1 MIVHLTIRPTPETM
15 TQDDIEMDDE
25 LIMKACAR
33 CTDLGRMCT
42 PDNPTGSMM
51 VFDPIR
57 TTIRVNKLL
66 AMCLRDDI
74 IFNDYI
80 DKYGFQPLCEEH
92 EILSP
97 NGFIRLEGYKLAN
110 DEEGTLGI
118 NFLGIGE
125 DDC

>member
-1 MIVHLTIRPTPETM
+1 MIVHPTIRPTPETM
-15 TQDDIEMDDE
+15 NQDDIEMDDE
-25 LIMKACAR
+25 ITMIACAR
-33 CTDLGRMCT
+33 CHDLGRLCT

-57 TTIRVNKLL
+57 TKIRVNKLL
-66 AMCLRDDI
+66 ALCLTDI

-80 DKYGFQPLCEEH
+80 NKYGFKPLCEEH
-92 EILSP
+92 EIVSP
-97 NGFIRLEGYKLAN
+97 NGFIRLEGYNLAN